1 MEQLIEDI
9 DIIDRNKPE
18 EACETVKVSKEENTG
33 KGKRLYIESY
43 GCQMNFSDSEIVTAI
58 LKENGYDTT
67 S

>member
-43 GCQMNFSDSEIVTAI
+43 GPPKKA
-58 LKENGYDTT
+58 
-67 S
+67 